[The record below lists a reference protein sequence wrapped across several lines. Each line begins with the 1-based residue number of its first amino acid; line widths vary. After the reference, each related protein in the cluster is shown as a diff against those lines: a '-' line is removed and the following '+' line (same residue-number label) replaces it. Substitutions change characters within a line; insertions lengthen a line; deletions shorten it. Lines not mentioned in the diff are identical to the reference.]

1 MSDSSQIFQTSS
13 AARWRS
19 FQWSFRILLMI
30 VLFFFVVLVVALI
43 RGVNPSPVNIENL
56 SKFYENK
63 LDPSNPLTIANSQN
77 KKFKGFK
84 DFLIKRIK
92 DDSIK
97 AIRQSQNKVVN
108 KIPFIRA
115 AFYTPWTANTSLPD
129 LDKYGDKL
137 NTIFPEWFFIDTAD
151 NFRLQTRID
160 TAGLNVMRAKGLRI
174 MPILN
179 NFNSTL
185 QDASGQL
192 KPDFDGRLLHGILN
206 NPVKQQKFIQQV
218 LDTLNHYH
226 LQGINI
232 DFEELTEPT
241 NEPLTRFQ
249 QKLYA
254 ALHAQNMIV
263 TMDVAV
269 KNDAYDYKKLSNCND
284 FIILM
289 AYDQYSTV
297 ESGPGPVS
305 GQKWIEEALD
315 WTASKIESSKII
327 LGVAGYGY
335 DWTTDDEGKKVVI
348 EMTYAEVIDKAK
360 ISNAT
365 IDYDDDSYNLH
376 FSYTDEHTDETT
388 RKLIKIK
395 HEIWC
400 TDAATTFNIL
410 RFSDEYAT
418 AGTALWRMG
427 GEDPRMW
434 SYYNTDLSNS
444 ALQKKPFDFSQL
456 ASIPFN
462 VNRKPTPT
470 GEGELLRILY
480 TPQEGKIDLQ
490 IDTSE
495 LLITEQNYKVLPSGY
510 VYQKFAEDK
519 TPMGPGHKIILTFDD
534 GPSPEFTPQILNI
547 LEKEKIPATFFVV
560 GLNAE
565 QNIPL
570 LKRIY
575 RDGYEI
581 GNHTFT
587 HGNIAKMSPQRAELE
602 MKSTRLLIESITGHS
617 TILFRAPYNADSEP
631 QTYEEIEPI
640 ARSKKDNYITIG
652 ESIDPN
658 DWQVNVSADSI
669 VARTIRLA
677 EESGA
682 SIILLHDAGGE
693 TRQATVDALPR
704 IIAYFKKRGCVF
716 TTVADLMGKT
726 KNDVMPPLP
735 PSKDGWMRKLNFF
748 FAEAAYWGSHILF
761 ALFIVGILLSVGRMV
776 VMALLAGIQKRREDK
791 QKPALTPFVGNMP
804 VVSVIVPA
812 YNEEINAVRTVTSLL
827 MQDYPNLQVVF
838 VDDGSKDST
847 YDTVSNAF
855 KNTGNVKVY
864 TKINGGKASAL
875 NVGIAKADS
884 EFVVCIDADTQLKS
898 DAVSK
903 LMQKF
908 TSEKVA
914 AVAGNVKV
922 GNEINMITK
931 WQSIE
936 YITSQNFDRR
946 AFDLLDCI
954 TVVPGA
960 IGAFRKAAVIE
971 AGGLTTDTLAEDCDL
986 TMRLHRIGYEVRNC
1000 NDAISYTEA
1009 PETMRQ
1015 FMKQRFRWSFGVMQC
1030 FLKHRDAVFNPK
1042 YKNFGMV
1049 AMPNILIFQMILPF
1063 LAPLADLILVLSL
1076 VAAGFGLIPASIT
1089 HIVIYYLIFT
1099 LVDVVGAALA
1109 FAFEK
1114 EDYKKLIWMIPQRL
1128 VYRQLMY
1135 YIIIKSFSKAI
1146 KGELQGWGVL
1156 KRTGNVSQLSASSA
1170 TDVKL

>member
-19 FQWSFRILLMI
+19 FQWSLRILLVI

-43 RGVNPSPVNIENL
+43 RGVNPSPVNIESL
-56 SKFYENK
+56 SKSYENK
-63 LDPSNPLTIANSQN
+63 LDPSNPLTLANNQN
-77 KKFKGFK
+77 KKYKGFK
-84 DFLIKRIK
+84 DFLIKKIK
-92 DDSIK
+92 DDSVK
-97 AIRQSQNKVVN
+97 AIRQSQNKAVN

-115 AFYTPWTANTSLPD
+115 AFYTPWTATTSLPD

-160 TAGLNVMRAKGLRI
+160 TAGLNLMRAKGLRI

-179 NFNSTL
+179 NFNSTFK
-185 QDASGQL
+185 DVSGKL
-192 KPDFDGRLLHGILN
+192 RPDFDGRLLHGILN

-218 LDTLNHYH
+218 MDTLSYYH

-232 DFEELTEPT
+232 DFEDLIEPT
-241 NEPLTRFQ
+241 NEPLTHFQ
-249 QKLYA
+249 QQLYA

-269 KNDAYDYKKLSNCND
+269 KNDDYDYKKLSDYND
-284 FIILM
+284 FLILM
-289 AYDQYSTV
+289 AYDQYNPG
-297 ESGPGPVS
+297 SGPGPIS

-335 DWTTDDEGKKVVI
+335 DWTTDDEGKKLVK
-348 EMTYAEVIDKAK
+348 EMTYAEAIDKAK
-360 ISNAT
+360 ISNST

-376 FSYTDEHTDETT
+376 FSYTDEHTDDST
-388 RKLIKIK
+388 RELIKIK

-418 AGTALWRMG
+418 AGTALWRLG
-427 GEDPRMW
+427 GEDPRIW
-434 SYYNTDLSNS
+434 AYYNTNLNN
-444 ALQKKPFDFSQL
+444 ATLQKKPFDFSQL

-462 VNRKPTPT
+462 INRKPTAT
-470 GEGELLRILY
+470 GEGELLRIIY

-490 IDTSE
+490 IDSSE
-495 LLITEQNYKVLPSGY
+495 LLITEQEYKTLPSGY
-510 VYQKFAEDK
+510 VYQKFGEDK
-519 TPMGPGHKIILTFDD
+519 TPLGPGHKIILTFDD
-534 GPSPEFTPQILNI
+534 GPSPEFTPQVLDI
-547 LEKEKIPATFFVV
+547 LEKAKIPATFFVI
-560 GLNAE
+560 GLNTE

-570 LKRIY
+570 LQRIY

-602 MKSTRLLIESITGHS
+602 IKSTRLLIESITGRS

-640 ARSKKDNYITIG
+640 ARSQKDNYITIG

-669 VARTIRLA
+669 VARTIRIA
-677 EESGA
+677 ESTDA

-693 TRQATVDALPR
+693 TRQATVDALPG

-761 ALFIVGILLSVGRMV
+761 ALFIVGIILSVGRML
-776 VMALLAGIQKRREDK
+776 VMALLAGIQKQREAK
-791 QKPALTPFVGNMP
+791 QVPAVTPFAGNIP
-804 VVSVIVPA
+804 LVSIIVPA
-812 YNEEINAVRTVTSLL
+812 YNEEINAVRTVNSLL

-847 YDTVSNAF
+847 YATVSNTF
-855 KNTGNVKVY
+855 KNVANVKVY

-875 NVGIAKADS
+875 NVGIAKANS
-884 EFVVCIDADTQLKS
+884 EFVVCIDADTQLKT

-908 TSEKVA
+908 TSEKIA

-1030 FLKHRDAVFNPK
+1030 FWKHRDAVFNPK

-1076 VAAGFGLIPASIT
+1076 VAAGFGIIPASIT

-1099 LVDVVGAALA
+1099 LVDVAGAALA

-1156 KRTGNVSQLSASSA
+1156 KRTGNVTQLSTSSA
-1170 TDVKL
+1170 TDVKP

>member
-1 MSDSSQIFQTSS
+1 MSASSQIFQTYN
-13 AARWRS
+13 ATRWRS
-19 FQWSFRILLMI
+19 FKWSFRILMI
-30 VLFFFVVLVVALI
+30 IVIFFLVVLVVALI
-43 RGVNPSPVNIENL
+43 RGVNPSAVNIENL
-56 SKFYENK
+56 AKSYENK
-63 LDPSNPLTIANSQN
+63 LDPSNPLTIANSEN

-84 DFLIKRIK
+84 TFLIKKIK
-92 DDSIK
+92 EDSIK
-97 AIRQSQNKVVN
+97 AVRQAQNKAVN

-137 NTIFPEWFFIDTAD
+137 NTIFPEWFFIDTA
-151 NFRLQTRID
+151 NHFRLQTRID
-160 TAGLNVMRAKGLRI
+160 SAGLAVMRSKGLRI

-179 NFNSTL
+179 NFNSTKK
-185 QDASGQL
+185 DAAGNVQ
-192 KPDFDGRLLHGILN
+192 PDFDGALLRGILN
-206 NPVKQQKFIQQV
+206 NPEKQKIFIQQV
-218 LDTLNHYH
+218 ADTLSYYH

-241 NEPLTRFQ
+241 NVPLTNFQ
-249 QKLYA
+249 KQLYEV
-254 ALHAQNMIV
+254 LHARNMVV

-269 KNDAYDYKKLSNCND
+269 KNDDYDYKKLSAYND
-284 FIILM
+284 YIILM
-289 AYDQYSTV
+289 AYDQYGSV
-297 ESGPGPVS
+297 QSGPGPIS
-305 GQKWIEEALD
+305 AQKWIEEALD
-315 WTASKIESSKII
+315 WTASRIESNKII

-335 DWTTDDEGKKVVI
+335 DWVTYEDGTKEMN
-348 EMTYAEVIDKAK
+348 EMTYTEAINRAK
-360 ISNAT
+360 LSNST

-376 FSYTDEHTDETT
+376 YSYIDESIDDSTKEQVKT
-388 RKLIKIK
+388 K
-395 HEIWC
+395 HDVWF

-418 AGTALWRMG
+418 AGTALWHLG
-427 GEDPRMW
+427 GEDSRMW
-434 SYYNTDLSNS
+434 TYYSINLSNE
-444 ALQKKPFDFSQL
+444 ALQKTPFDFNLL
-456 ASIPFN
+456 ATIPYN
-462 VNRKPTPT
+462 VNQKPTPT

-480 TPQEGKIDLQ
+480 TPQEGKIDVQ
-490 IDTSE
+490 VDSSE
-495 LLITEQNYKVLPSGY
+495 LLITEQEYKTLPSGY

-534 GPSPEFTPQILNI
+534 GPGTGYTPKILNI
-547 LEKEKIPATFFVV
+547 LEKEKVPATFFVI

-570 LKRIY
+570 LQRIY
-575 RDGYEI
+575 KDGFEI

-602 MKSTRLLIESITGHS
+602 MKSTRLLIESITGRS

-640 ARSKKDNYITIG
+640 ARSRNDNYITVG

-658 DWQVNVSADSI
+658 DWQPNVSADSI

-677 EESGA
+677 EATDA

-693 TRQATVDALPR
+693 TREPTVEALPR

-726 KNDVMPPLP
+726 RNDVMPLLP

-748 FAEAAYWGSHILF
+748 FAEATYWGSHILF
-761 ALFIVGILLSVGRMV
+761 ALFIVGIILSVGRMF
-776 VMALLAGIQKRREDK
+776 VMAILAGLQKKREK
-791 QKPALTPFVGNMP
+791 QEAAVSVWPANNMP
-804 VVSVIVPA
+804 LVSIIVPA
-812 YNEEINAVRTVTSLL
+812 YNEEVNAVRTVNSLL
-827 MQDYPNLQVVF
+827 MQDYPNLRIVF

-847 YDTVSNAF
+847 YATVSNAF
-855 KNTGNVKVY
+855 RNTPNVKVI
-864 TKINGGKASAL
+864 TKANGGKASAL
-875 NVGIAKADS
+875 NVGIEEAES
-884 EFVVCIDADTQLKS
+884 EFVVCIDADTQLKT
-898 DAVSK
+898 DAISK

-908 TSEKVA
+908 TTDDIA

-922 GNEINMITK
+922 GNEVNMITR

-960 IGAFRKAAVIE
+960 IGAFRKSAVIE

-986 TMRLHRIGYEVRNC
+986 TMRLHRIGYKVRNC
-1000 NDAISYTEA
+1000 NTAISYTEA
-1009 PETMRQ
+1009 PETMKQ

-1030 FLKHRDAVFNPK
+1030 FWKHRDAVFNPK

-1076 VAAGFGLIPASIT
+1076 IAAGFELIPASIS
-1089 HIVIYYLIFT
+1089 HIIIYYLVFT
-1099 LVDVVGAALA
+1099 LVDVAGAALA

-1135 YIIIKSFSKAI
+1135 YIIIKSFSTAI
-1146 KGELQGWGVL
+1146 KGELQGWGAL
-1156 KRTGNVSQLSASSA
+1156 KRTGNVKQLTTA
-1170 TDVKL
+1170 

>member
-1 MSDSSQIFQTSS
+1 MSGSSQIFQTNS
-13 AARWRS
+13 ATRWRS
-19 FQWSFRILLMI
+19 FKWSFRVLLMI
-30 VLFFFVVLVVALI
+30 ILFFLVVVVVALI

-56 SKFYENK
+56 SKSYENK
-63 LDPSNPLTIANSQN
+63 LDPSNPLTFANSQN
-77 KKFKGFK
+77 KKYKGFK
-84 DFLIKRIK
+84 DFLVKRIK
-92 DDSIK
+92 EDSLK
-97 AIRQSQNKVVN
+97 AISQAKNKQVDE
-108 KIPFIRA
+108 IPFIRA

-129 LDKYGDKL
+129 LEKYGDKL
-137 NTIFPEWFFIDTAD
+137 NTIFPEWFFIDTA
-151 NFRLQTRID
+151 NHFRLQTRID
-160 TAGLNVMRAKGLRI
+160 SAGLALMRAKGLRI

-179 NFNSTL
+179 NFNSTKR
-185 QDASGQL
+185 DATGKF
-192 KPDFDGRLLHGILN
+192 KPDFDGSLLHDILN
-206 NPVKQQKFIQQV
+206 NPIKQKQFIQQIV
-218 LDTLNHYH
+218 DTLSFYNF
-226 LQGINI
+226 QGINI
-232 DFEELTEPT
+232 DFEELIEPT
-241 NEPLTRFQ
+241 NVPLSNFQ
-249 QKLYA
+249 QQLYQ
-254 ALHAQNMIV
+254 ALHAKNMVV

-269 KNDAYDYKKLSNCND
+269 KNDDYDYKKLSDYND

-289 AYDQYSTV
+289 AYDQYNSIET
-297 ESGPGPVS
+297 GPGPVS
-305 GQKWIEEALD
+305 SQKWIEEALD
-315 WTASKIESSKII
+315 WTASKIESKKII
-327 LGVAGYGY
+327 LGVAGFGY
-335 DWTTDDEGKKVVI
+335 DWTIDDEGKKVVRDI
-348 EMTYAEVIDKAK
+348 TYAEAINRAK
-360 ISNAT
+360 ISNST
-365 IDYDDDSYNLH
+365 IDYDNESYNLH
-376 FSYTDEHTDETT
+376 FSYTDEHIDEST
-388 RKLIKIK
+388 KELIKVP
-395 HEIWC
+395 HNIWF
-400 TDAATTFNIL
+400 TDAATSFNIL

-427 GEDPRMW
+427 GEDSRIW
-434 SYYNTDLSNS
+434 NYYNINLSNES
-444 ALQKKPFDFSQL
+444 LLKTPFDFNQL
-456 ASIPFN
+456 ATIPYN
-462 VNRKPTPT
+462 VNQKPTAV
-470 GEGELLRILY
+470 GEGELLRIIY

-490 IDTSE
+490 IDSAE
-495 LLITEQNYKVLPSGY
+495 LLITEQQYTALPSGY

-534 GPSPEFTPQILNI
+534 GPSTEFTPKILGI
-547 LEKEKIPATFFVV
+547 LEKEKVPATFFIV
-560 GLNAE
+560 GLEAE

-570 LKRIY
+570 LQRIY
-575 RDGYEI
+575 NDGYEI

-602 MKSTRLLIESITGHS
+602 MKSTRLLIESITGRS

-631 QTYEEIEPI
+631 QTYDEIEPI
-640 ARSKKDNYITIG
+640 ARSKKDNYISIG

-669 VARTIRLA
+669 VERTIRLA
-677 EESGA
+677 ESTGA

-693 TRQATVDALPR
+693 TRQATIDALPR

-726 KNDVMPPLP
+726 RDDVMPLLP

-761 ALFIVGILLSVGRMV
+761 ALFIVGIVLSVGRMV
-776 VMALLAGIQKRREDK
+776 VMAVLAGIQKRRETKLTVTPIWPADK
-791 QKPALTPFVGNMP
+791 MP
-804 VVSVIVPA
+804 LVSIIVPA
-812 YNEEINAVRTVTSLL
+812 YNEEVNAVRTVNSLL

-847 YDTVSNAF
+847 YETVCNAF
-855 KNTGNVKVY
+855 KNIPNVKVY
-864 TKINGGKASAL
+864 TKENGGKASAL

-884 EFVVCIDADTQLKS
+884 EFVVCIDADTQLKT

-908 TSEKVA
+908 TSEQIA

-1000 NDAISYTEA
+1000 TDAISYTEA
-1009 PETMRQ
+1009 PETMKQ
-1015 FMKQRFRWSFGVMQC
+1015 FMKQRFRWSFGVIQC
-1030 FLKHRDAVFNPK
+1030 FWKHRDALFNPK
-1042 YKNFGMV
+1042 YKNYGMV

-1063 LAPLADLILVLSL
+1063 LAPLADLVLVLSL
-1076 VAAGFGLIPASIT
+1076 VAAGFGLIPASIS
-1089 HIVIYYLIFT
+1089 HIVIYYIIFT
-1099 LVDVVGAALA
+1099 LVDVAGAALA

-1114 EDYKKLIWMIPQRL
+1114 EDYKKLVWMIPQRL

-1156 KRTGNVSQLSASSA
+1156 KRTGNVKEISTS
-1170 TDVKL
+1170 

>member
-1 MSDSSQIFQTSS
+1 MSGSSQIFQTNS
-13 AARWRS
+13 ATRWRS
-19 FQWSFRILLMI
+19 FKWSFRVLLLI
-30 VLFFFVVLVVALI
+30 ILFFLVVVVVALI

-56 SKFYENK
+56 SKSYENK
-63 LDPSNPLTIANSQN
+63 LDPSNPLTFANSQN
-77 KKFKGFK
+77 KKYKGFK
-84 DFLIKRIK
+84 DFLVKRIK
-92 DDSIK
+92 EDSLK
-97 AIRQSQNKVVN
+97 AIGQATNKQVD

-129 LDKYGDKL
+129 LEKYGDKL
-137 NTIFPEWFFIDTAD
+137 NTIFPEWFFIDTA
-151 NFRLQTRID
+151 NHFRLQTRID
-160 TAGLNVMRAKGLRI
+160 SAGLVLMRAKGLRI

-179 NFNSTL
+179 NFNSTKR
-185 QDASGQL
+185 DPTGKF
-192 KPDFDGRLLHGILN
+192 KPDFDGTLLHGILN
-206 NPVKQQKFIQQV
+206 NPAKQKQFIQQV
-218 LDTLNHYH
+218 VDTLSFYNF
-226 LQGINI
+226 QGINI
-232 DFEELTEPT
+232 DFEELSEPT
-241 NEPLTRFQ
+241 NVPLSNFQ
-249 QKLYA
+249 QQLYQ
-254 ALHAQNMIV
+254 ALHAKNMLV

-269 KNDAYDYKKLSNCND
+269 KNNDYDYKKLSDYND

-289 AYDQYSTV
+289 AYDQYNSIET
-297 ESGPGPVS
+297 GPGPVS
-305 GQKWIEEALD
+305 SQKWIEEALD
-315 WTASKIESSKII
+315 WTASKIESNKII
-327 LGVAGYGY
+327 LGIAGFGY
-335 DWTTDDEGKKVVI
+335 DWTIDDEGEKVVRDI
-348 EMTYAEVIDKAK
+348 TYAEAINRAK
-360 ISNAT
+360 ISNST
-365 IDYDDDSYNLH
+365 IDYDNESYNLH
-376 FSYTDEHTDETT
+376 FSYTDEHIDDRTKELV
-388 RKLIKIK
+388 KVP
-395 HEIWC
+395 HNIWF

-427 GEDPRMW
+427 GEDSRMW
-434 SYYNTDLSNS
+434 NYYNINLSNES
-444 ALQKKPFDFSQL
+444 LLKAPFDFNQL
-456 ASIPFN
+456 ATIPYN
-462 VNRKPTPT
+462 VNQKPTSV
-470 GEGELLRILY
+470 GEGELLRIIY
-480 TPQEGKIDLQ
+480 TPQEGKIELQ
-490 IDTSE
+490 VDTAE
-495 LLITEQNYKVLPSGY
+495 LLITEQQYKVLPSGY

-534 GPSPEFTPQILNI
+534 GPSAEFTPKVLNI
-547 LEKEKIPATFFVV
+547 LEKEKVPATFFIV
-560 GLNAE
+560 GLEAE

-570 LKRIY
+570 LQRIY
-575 RDGYEI
+575 KDGYEI

-602 MKSTRLLIESITGHS
+602 IKSTRLLIESITNRS

-640 ARSKKDNYITIG
+640 ARSQKDNYITVG

-669 VARTIRLA
+669 VARTIRIA
-677 EESGA
+677 ESTDA

-693 TRQATVDALPR
+693 TRQATVDALPY

-726 KNDVMPPLP
+726 KNDVMPLLP

-761 ALFIVGILLSVGRMV
+761 ALFIVGIVLSVGRMV
-776 VMALLAGIQKRREDK
+776 VMAVLAGIQKRREAKLITIPIWPADK
-791 QKPALTPFVGNMP
+791 MP
-804 VVSVIVPA
+804 LVSIIVPA
-812 YNEEINAVRTVTSLL
+812 YNEEVNAVRTVNSLL
-827 MQDYPNLQVVF
+827 LQDYPNLQVVF

-847 YDTVSNAF
+847 YKIVDNAF
-855 KNTGNVKVY
+855 KDTTNVKVY
-864 TKINGGKASAL
+864 TKENGGKASAL

-884 EFVVCIDADTQLKS
+884 EFVVCIDADTQLKT
-898 DAVSK
+898 DAISK

-908 TSEKVA
+908 TSEKIA

-1000 NDAISYTEA
+1000 TDAISYTEA
-1009 PETMRQ
+1009 PETMKQ
-1015 FMKQRFRWSFGVMQC
+1015 FMKQRFRWSFGVIQC
-1030 FLKHRDAVFNPK
+1030 FWKHRDALFNPK
-1042 YKNFGMV
+1042 YKNYGMV

-1076 VAAGFGLIPASIT
+1076 VAAGFGLIPASIS
-1089 HIVIYYLIFT
+1089 HIVIYYIIFT
-1099 LVDVVGAALA
+1099 LVDVAGAALA

-1156 KRTGNVSQLSASSA
+1156 KRTGNVKELAIS
-1170 TDVKL
+1170 

>member
-19 FQWSFRILLMI
+19 FQWSLRILLMI

-43 RGVNPSPVNIENL
+43 SGVNPSPVNIESL
-56 SKFYENK
+56 SKSYENK
-63 LDPSNPLTIANSQN
+63 LDPSNPLTLANNQN
-77 KKFKGFK
+77 KKYKGFK
-84 DFLIKRIK
+84 NFLIKKIK
-92 DDSIK
+92 DDSLK
-97 AIRQSQNKVVN
+97 AIRQSQNKAVN

-115 AFYTPWTANTSLPD
+115 AFYTPWTATTSLPD

-160 TAGLNVMRAKGLRI
+160 TAGLNLMRAKGLRI
-174 MPILN
+174 IPILN

-185 QDASGQL
+185 KDVSGKL
-192 KPDFDGRLLHGILN
+192 RPDFDGRLLHGILN

-218 LDTLNHYH
+218 MDTLSYYH

-232 DFEELTEPT
+232 DFEDLIEPT
-241 NEPLTRFQ
+241 NEPLTHFQ
-249 QKLYA
+249 QQLYA

-269 KNDAYDYKKLSNCND
+269 KNDDYDYKKLSDYND
-284 FIILM
+284 FLILM
-289 AYDQYSTV
+289 AYDQYNPG
-297 ESGPGPVS
+297 SGPGPIS

-335 DWTTDDEGKKVVI
+335 DWTTDDEGKKLVK
-348 EMTYAEVIDKAK
+348 EMTYAEAIDKAK
-360 ISNAT
+360 ISNST

-376 FSYTDEHTDETT
+376 FSYTDEHTDEST
-388 RKLIKIK
+388 RELIKIK

-418 AGTALWRMG
+418 AGTALWRLG
-427 GEDPRMW
+427 GEDPRIW
-434 SYYNTDLSNS
+434 AYYNTNLNN
-444 ALQKKPFDFSQL
+444 ATLQKKPFDFSQL

-462 VNRKPTPT
+462 INRKPTAT
-470 GEGELLRILY
+470 GEGELLRIIY

-490 IDTSE
+490 IDSSE
-495 LLITEQNYKVLPSGY
+495 LLITEQEYKALPSGY
-510 VYQKFAEDK
+510 VYQKFGEDK
-519 TPMGPGHKIILTFDD
+519 TPLGPGHKIILTFDD
-534 GPSPEFTPQILNI
+534 GPSPEFTPQVLDI
-547 LEKEKIPATFFVV
+547 LEKAKIPATFFVI
-560 GLNAE
+560 GLNTE

-570 LKRIY
+570 LQRIY

-602 MKSTRLLIESITGHS
+602 IKSTRLLIESITGRS

-640 ARSKKDNYITIG
+640 ARSQKDNYITIG

-669 VARTIRLA
+669 VARTIRIA
-677 EESGA
+677 ESTDA

-693 TRQATVDALPR
+693 TRQATVDALPG

-761 ALFIVGILLSVGRMV
+761 ALFIVGIILSVGRML
-776 VMALLAGIQKRREDK
+776 VMALLAGIQKQREAK
-791 QKPALTPFVGNMP
+791 QIPAVTPFAGNIP
-804 VVSVIVPA
+804 LVSIIVPA
-812 YNEEINAVRTVTSLL
+812 YNEEINAVRTVNSLL

-847 YDTVSNAF
+847 YATVSNTF
-855 KNTGNVKVY
+855 KNVANVKVY

-875 NVGIAKADS
+875 NVGIAKANS
-884 EFVVCIDADTQLKS
+884 EFVVCIDADTQLKT

-908 TSEKVA
+908 TSEKIA

-1030 FLKHRDAVFNPK
+1030 FWKHRDAVFNPK

-1076 VAAGFGLIPASIT
+1076 VAAGFGIIPASIT

-1099 LVDVVGAALA
+1099 LVDVAGAALA

-1156 KRTGNVSQLSASSA
+1156 KRTGNVTQLSTSSA
-1170 TDVKL
+1170 TDVKP

>member
-1 MSDSSQIFQTSS
+1 MSGSSQIFQTNS
-13 AARWRS
+13 ATRWRS
-19 FQWSFRILLMI
+19 FKWSFRVLLMI
-30 VLFFFVVLVVALI
+30 ILFFLVVVVVALI

-56 SKFYENK
+56 SKSYENK
-63 LDPSNPLTIANSQN
+63 LDPSNPLTFANSQN
-77 KKFKGFK
+77 KKYKGFK
-84 DFLIKRIK
+84 DFLVKRIK
-92 DDSIK
+92 EDSLK
-97 AIRQSQNKVVN
+97 AIGQATNKQVD

-129 LDKYGDKL
+129 LEKYGDKL
-137 NTIFPEWFFIDTAD
+137 NTIFPEWFFIDTA
-151 NFRLQTRID
+151 NHFRLQTRID
-160 TAGLNVMRAKGLRI
+160 SAGLALMRAKGLRI

-179 NFNSTL
+179 NFNSTKR
-185 QDASGQL
+185 DATGKF
-192 KPDFDGRLLHGILN
+192 KPDFDGTLLHGILN
-206 NPVKQQKFIQQV
+206 NPAKQKQFIQQV
-218 LDTLNHYH
+218 VDTLSFYNF
-226 LQGINI
+226 QGINI
-232 DFEELTEPT
+232 DFEELNEPT
-241 NEPLTRFQ
+241 NVPLSNFQ
-249 QKLYA
+249 QQLYQ
-254 ALHAQNMIV
+254 ALHAKNMLV

-269 KNDAYDYKKLSNCND
+269 KNDDYDYKKLSDYND

-289 AYDQYSTV
+289 AYDQYNSIET
-297 ESGPGPVS
+297 GPGPVS
-305 GQKWIEEALD
+305 SQKWIEEALD
-315 WTASKIESSKII
+315 WTASKIESNKII
-327 LGVAGYGY
+327 LGVAGFGY
-335 DWTTDDEGKKVVI
+335 DWTIDDEGKKVVRDI
-348 EMTYAEVIDKAK
+348 TYAEAINRAK
-360 ISNAT
+360 ISNST
-365 IDYDDDSYNLH
+365 IDYDNESYNLH
-376 FSYTDEHTDETT
+376 FSYTDEHIDDST
-388 RKLIKIK
+388 KQLVKVP
-395 HEIWC
+395 HNIWF

-427 GEDPRMW
+427 GEDSRIW
-434 SYYNTDLSNS
+434 NYYNINLSNES
-444 ALQKKPFDFSQL
+444 LLKTPFDFNQL
-456 ASIPFN
+456 ATIPYN
-462 VNRKPTPT
+462 VNQKPTSV
-470 GEGELLRILY
+470 GEGELLRIIY
-480 TPQEGKIDLQ
+480 TPQEGKIELQ
-490 IDTSE
+490 VDTAE
-495 LLITEQNYKVLPSGY
+495 LLITEQQYKVLPSGY

-534 GPSPEFTPQILNI
+534 GPSAEFTPKVLNI
-547 LEKEKIPATFFVV
+547 LEKEKVPATFFIV
-560 GLNAE
+560 GLEAE

-570 LKRIY
+570 LQRIY
-575 RDGYEI
+575 KDGYEI

-602 MKSTRLLIESITGHS
+602 IKSTRLLIESITNRS

-640 ARSKKDNYITIG
+640 ARSQKDNYITVG

-669 VARTIRLA
+669 VARTIRIA
-677 EESGA
+677 ESTDA

-693 TRQATVDALPR
+693 TRQATVDALPY

-726 KNDVMPPLP
+726 KNDVMPLLP

-761 ALFIVGILLSVGRMV
+761 ALFIVGIVLSVGRMV
-776 VMALLAGIQKRREDK
+776 VMAFLAGIQKRREAKLITIPIWPADK
-791 QKPALTPFVGNMP
+791 MP
-804 VVSVIVPA
+804 LVSIIVPA
-812 YNEEINAVRTVTSLL
+812 YNEEVNAVRTVNSLL

-847 YDTVSNAF
+847 FKTVDNAF
-855 KNTGNVKVY
+855 KGTTNVKVY
-864 TKINGGKASAL
+864 TKENGGKASAL
-875 NVGIAKADS
+875 NVGIAKANS
-884 EFVVCIDADTQLKS
+884 EFVVCIDADTQLKT

-908 TSEKVA
+908 TSEKIA

-1000 NDAISYTEA
+1000 TDAISYTEA
-1009 PETMRQ
+1009 PETMKQ
-1015 FMKQRFRWSFGVMQC
+1015 FMKQRFRWSFGVIQC
-1030 FLKHRDAVFNPK
+1030 FWKHRDALFNPK
-1042 YKNFGMV
+1042 YKNYGMV

-1076 VAAGFGLIPASIT
+1076 VAAGFGLIPASIS
-1089 HIVIYYLIFT
+1089 HIVIYYIIFT
-1099 LVDVVGAALA
+1099 LVDVAGAALA

-1156 KRTGNVSQLSASSA
+1156 KRTGNVKELSTS
-1170 TDVKL
+1170 

>member
-1 MSDSSQIFQTSS
+1 MSGSSQIFQTNS
-13 AARWRS
+13 ATRWRS
-19 FQWSFRILLMI
+19 FKWSFRVLLLI
-30 VLFFFVVLVVALI
+30 ILFFLVVVVVALI

-56 SKFYENK
+56 SKSYENK
-63 LDPSNPLTIANSQN
+63 LDPSNPLTFANSQN
-77 KKFKGFK
+77 KKYKGFK
-84 DFLIKRIK
+84 DFLVKRIK
-92 DDSIK
+92 EDSLK
-97 AIRQSQNKVVN
+97 AIGQATNKQVD

-129 LDKYGDKL
+129 LEKYGDKL
-137 NTIFPEWFFIDTAD
+137 NTIFPEWFFIDTA
-151 NFRLQTRID
+151 NHFRLQTRID
-160 TAGLNVMRAKGLRI
+160 SAGLALMRAKGLRI

-179 NFNSTL
+179 NFNSTKR
-185 QDASGQL
+185 DPTGKF
-192 KPDFDGRLLHGILN
+192 KPDFDGTLLHGILN
-206 NPVKQQKFIQQV
+206 NPAKQKQFIQQV
-218 LDTLNHYH
+218 VDTLSFYNF
-226 LQGINI
+226 QGINI
-232 DFEELTEPT
+232 DFEELSEPT
-241 NEPLTRFQ
+241 NVPLSNFQ
-249 QKLYA
+249 QQLYQ
-254 ALHAQNMIV
+254 ALHAKNMLV

-269 KNDAYDYKKLSNCND
+269 KNNDYDYKKLSDYND

-289 AYDQYSTV
+289 AYDQYNSIET
-297 ESGPGPVS
+297 GPGPVS
-305 GQKWIEEALD
+305 SQKWIEEALD
-315 WTASKIESSKII
+315 WTASKIESNKII
-327 LGVAGYGY
+327 LGIAGFGY
-335 DWTTDDEGKKVVI
+335 DWTIDDEGEKVVRDI
-348 EMTYAEVIDKAK
+348 TYAEAINRAK
-360 ISNAT
+360 ISNST
-365 IDYDDDSYNLH
+365 IDYDNESYNLH
-376 FSYTDEHTDETT
+376 FSYTDEHIDDRTKELV
-388 RKLIKIK
+388 KVP
-395 HEIWC
+395 HNIWF

-427 GEDPRMW
+427 GEDSRMW
-434 SYYNTDLSNS
+434 NYYNINLSNES
-444 ALQKKPFDFSQL
+444 LLKAPFDFNQL
-456 ASIPFN
+456 ATIPYN
-462 VNRKPTPT
+462 VNQKPTSV
-470 GEGELLRILY
+470 GEGELLRIIY
-480 TPQEGKIDLQ
+480 TPQEGKIELQ
-490 IDTSE
+490 VDTAE
-495 LLITEQNYKVLPSGY
+495 LLITEQQYKVLPSGY

-534 GPSPEFTPQILNI
+534 GPSAEFTPKVLNI
-547 LEKEKIPATFFVV
+547 LEKEKVPATFFIV
-560 GLNAE
+560 GLEAE

-570 LKRIY
+570 LQRIY
-575 RDGYEI
+575 KDGYEI

-602 MKSTRLLIESITGHS
+602 IKSTRLLIESITNRS

-640 ARSKKDNYITIG
+640 ARSQKDNYITVG

-669 VARTIRLA
+669 VARTIRIA
-677 EESGA
+677 ESTDA

-693 TRQATVDALPR
+693 TRQATVDALPY

-726 KNDVMPPLP
+726 KNDVMPLLP

-761 ALFIVGILLSVGRMV
+761 ALFIVGIVLSVGRMV
-776 VMALLAGIQKRREDK
+776 VMAVLAGIQKRREAKLITIPIWPADK
-791 QKPALTPFVGNMP
+791 MP
-804 VVSVIVPA
+804 LVSIIVPA
-812 YNEEINAVRTVTSLL
+812 YNEEVNAVRTVNSLL
-827 MQDYPNLQVVF
+827 LQDYPNLQVVF

-847 YDTVSNAF
+847 YKIVDNAF
-855 KNTGNVKVY
+855 KDTTNVKVY
-864 TKINGGKASAL
+864 TKENGGKASAL

-884 EFVVCIDADTQLKS
+884 EFVVCIDADTQLKT
-898 DAVSK
+898 DAISK

-908 TSEKVA
+908 TSEKIA

-1000 NDAISYTEA
+1000 TDAISYTEA
-1009 PETMRQ
+1009 PETMKQ

-1030 FLKHRDAVFNPK
+1030 FWKHRDALFNPK
-1042 YKNFGMV
+1042 YKNYGMV

-1076 VAAGFGLIPASIT
+1076 VAAGFGLIPASIS
-1089 HIVIYYLIFT
+1089 HIVIYYIIFT
-1099 LVDVVGAALA
+1099 LVDVAGAALA

-1156 KRTGNVSQLSASSA
+1156 KRTGNVKELAIS
-1170 TDVKL
+1170 

>member
-1 MSDSSQIFQTSS
+1 MSGSSQIFQTNS
-13 AARWRS
+13 ATRWRS
-19 FQWSFRILLMI
+19 FKWSFRVLLLI
-30 VLFFFVVLVVALI
+30 ILFFLVVVVVALI

-56 SKFYENK
+56 SKSYENK
-63 LDPSNPLTIANSQN
+63 LDPSNPLTFANSQN
-77 KKFKGFK
+77 KKYKGFK
-84 DFLIKRIK
+84 DFLVKRIK
-92 DDSIK
+92 EDSLK
-97 AIRQSQNKVVN
+97 AIGQATNKQVD

-129 LDKYGDKL
+129 LEKYGDKL
-137 NTIFPEWFFIDTAD
+137 NTIFPEWFFIDTA
-151 NFRLQTRID
+151 NHFRLQTRID
-160 TAGLNVMRAKGLRI
+160 SAGLVLMRAKGLRI

-179 NFNSTL
+179 NFNSTKR
-185 QDASGQL
+185 DPTGKF
-192 KPDFDGRLLHGILN
+192 KPDFDGTLLHGILN
-206 NPVKQQKFIQQV
+206 NPAKQKQFIQQV
-218 LDTLNHYH
+218 VDTLSFYNF
-226 LQGINI
+226 QGINI
-232 DFEELTEPT
+232 DFEELSEPT
-241 NEPLTRFQ
+241 NVPLSNFQ
-249 QKLYA
+249 QQLYQ
-254 ALHAQNMIV
+254 ALHAKNMLV

-269 KNDAYDYKKLSNCND
+269 KNNDYDYKKLSDYND

-289 AYDQYSTV
+289 AYDQYNSIET
-297 ESGPGPVS
+297 GPGPVS
-305 GQKWIEEALD
+305 SQKWIEEALD
-315 WTASKIESSKII
+315 WTASKIESNKII
-327 LGVAGYGY
+327 LGIAGFGY
-335 DWTTDDEGKKVVI
+335 DWTIDDEGEKVVRDI
-348 EMTYAEVIDKAK
+348 TYAEAINRAK
-360 ISNAT
+360 ISNST
-365 IDYDDDSYNLH
+365 IDYDNESYNLH
-376 FSYTDEHTDETT
+376 FSYTDEHIDDSTKELV
-388 RKLIKIK
+388 KVP
-395 HEIWC
+395 HNIWF

-418 AGTALWRMG
+418 VGTALWRMG
-427 GEDPRMW
+427 GGDSRIW
-434 SYYNTDLSNS
+434 NYYNINLSNES
-444 ALQKKPFDFSQL
+444 LLKTPFDFNQL
-456 ASIPFN
+456 ATIPYN
-462 VNRKPTPT
+462 VNQKPTSV
-470 GEGELLRILY
+470 GEGELLRIIY
-480 TPQEGKIDLQ
+480 TPQKGIIELQ
-490 IDTSE
+490 VDTAE
-495 LLITEQNYKVLPSGY
+495 LLITEQQYKVLPSGY

-534 GPSPEFTPQILNI
+534 GPSAEFTPKVLNI
-547 LEKEKIPATFFVV
+547 LEKEKVPATFFIV
-560 GLNAE
+560 GLEAE

-570 LKRIY
+570 LQRIY
-575 RDGYEI
+575 KDGYEI

-602 MKSTRLLIESITGHS
+602 IKSTRLLIESITNRS

-640 ARSKKDNYITIG
+640 ARSQKDNYITVG

-669 VARTIRLA
+669 VARTIRIA
-677 EESGA
+677 ESTDA

-693 TRQATVDALPR
+693 TRQATVDALPY

-726 KNDVMPPLP
+726 KNDVMPLLP

-761 ALFIVGILLSVGRMV
+761 ALFIVGIVLSVGRMV
-776 VMALLAGIQKRREDK
+776 VMAVLAGIQKRREAKLITIPIWPADK
-791 QKPALTPFVGNMP
+791 MP
-804 VVSVIVPA
+804 LVSIIVPA
-812 YNEEINAVRTVTSLL
+812 YNEEVNAVRTVNSLL
-827 MQDYPNLQVVF
+827 LQDYPNLQVVF

-847 YDTVSNAF
+847 YKIVDNAF
-855 KNTGNVKVY
+855 KDTTNVKVY
-864 TKINGGKASAL
+864 TKENGGKASAL

-884 EFVVCIDADTQLKS
+884 EFVVCIDADTQLKI
-898 DAVSK
+898 DAISK

-908 TSEKVA
+908 TSEKIA

-1000 NDAISYTEA
+1000 TDAISYTEA
-1009 PETMRQ
+1009 PETMKQ
-1015 FMKQRFRWSFGVMQC
+1015 FMKQRFRWSFGVIQC
-1030 FLKHRDAVFNPK
+1030 FWKHRDALFNPK
-1042 YKNFGMV
+1042 YKNYGMV

-1076 VAAGFGLIPASIT
+1076 VAAGFGLIPASIS
-1089 HIVIYYLIFT
+1089 HIVIYYIIFT
-1099 LVDVVGAALA
+1099 MVDVAGAALA

-1156 KRTGNVSQLSASSA
+1156 KRTGNVKELSTS
-1170 TDVKL
+1170 